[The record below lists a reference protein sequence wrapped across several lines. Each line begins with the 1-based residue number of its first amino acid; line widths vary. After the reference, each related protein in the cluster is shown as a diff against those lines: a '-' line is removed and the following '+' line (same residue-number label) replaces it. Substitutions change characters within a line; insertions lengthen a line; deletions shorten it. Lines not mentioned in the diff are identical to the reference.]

1 MTEQKHKEKMLEE
14 QEIHFIELPKFLKS
28 KKNLER
34 KLDQWLVFIEN
45 SDKELIEV
53 AKKKNDIIKE
63 AEAEYEYLTGD
74 EAMQRIAFLKR
85 KYELDQNSM
94 IADAKEEGMEE
105 GLVEGRAEGKQE
117 EKLETA
123 KKMLELGAEIEF
135 IEKATGLKKEE
146 ILKLR
151 EDEE

>member
-1 MTEQKHKEKMLEE
+1 M
-14 QEIHFIELPKFLKS
+14 
-28 KKNLER
+28 
-34 KLDQWLVFIEN
+34 
-45 SDKELIEV
+45 

-85 KYELDQNSM
+85 KYELDQKSM
-94 IADAKEEGMEE
+94 IADAKEEGLE
-105 GLVEGRAEGKQE
+105 EGKQE

-123 KKMLELGAEIEF
+123 KRMLELGAEIDF
-135 IEKATGLKKEE
+135 IEKATGLKREE
-146 ILKLR
+146 ILKLK